1 MDYGKSGN
9 PKGDKNVPKH
19 RVGKGLGAEKS
30 ATGGKASGAVWA
42 TPATNTP
49 PITAARRPFIA
60 PAFQM

>member
-30 ATGGKASGAVWA
+30 ATGGKASKEELVARMK
-42 TPATNTP
+42 
-49 PITAARRPFIA
+49 AAA
-60 PAFQM
+60 AAKQDENK